1 MTEPA
6 ADTALVSADL
16 LRYEAQSKALYK
28 ALAEYQGDQGK
39 SLPSE
44 FGLAVF
50 HQVQRIDGDDFI
62 EAVLVHEE
70 GGSITS
76 GLLQFDTELLTT
88 CQFAT
93 LLVLGVSPSLES
105 DFAPA
110 PPVAIQQDPPAPAAA
125 EAPPD
130 PQEAPPDPQPE
141 PDATPR
147 VEQVSDATPTAEQ
160 VEEVMSLVDQLHQK
174 DPTAMKG
181 VAEAYWARFTRVGRQ
196 PLAKSITT
204 MERQQFLVDHIT
216 ARLNDP
222 K

>member
-6 ADTALVSADL
+6 ADTGLVSADL

-28 ALAEYQGDQGK
+28 ALAEYQGEQGN
-39 SLPSE
+39 SHPSD

-50 HQVQRIDGDDFI
+50 HQVQRINGYDFI

-76 GLLQFDTELLTT
+76 GFLQFDADLLTT

-141 PDATPR
+141 PDATP
-147 VEQVSDATPTAEQ
+147 TAEQ

-204 MERQQFLVDHIT
+204 MERLQFITDRIT

-222 K
+222 E

>member
-1 MTEPA
+1 MTEPP
-6 ADTALVSADL
+6 ADTGLVSADL

-28 ALAEYQGDQGK
+28 ALAEYQGKQGR
-39 SLPSE
+39 SHPSD

-50 HQVQRIDGDDFI
+50 HQVQRIDGGDFI

-76 GLLQFDTELLTT
+76 GPVAFERELQLVAEIS
-88 CQFAT
+88 AR
-93 LLVLGVSPSLES
+93 LVLGVSPSVES
-105 DFAPA
+105 YATPA
-110 PPVAIQQDPPAPAAA
+110 RPVAIQQDPPAPSAAA
-125 EAPPD
+125 VPD
-130 PQEAPPDPQPE
+130 PAGEDYASIQEAIEAEQPDPE
-141 PDATPR
+141 AI
-147 VEQVSDATPTAEQ
+147 PTAEH

-204 MERQQFLVDHIT
+204 MERQQFLVDHII

-222 K
+222 E

>member
-6 ADTALVSADL
+6 ADTGLVSADL

-28 ALAEYQGDQGK
+28 ALSEYQGEGGK
-39 SLPSE
+39 SYPSD

-50 HQVQRIDGDDFI
+50 HQVQRIDGFDFI

-76 GLLQFDTELLTT
+76 GLLAFDADLLTT
-88 CQFAT
+88 CRWAT
-93 LLVLGVSPSLES
+93 LLVLGFYTVTES
-105 DFAPA
+105 DAVPA

-125 EAPPD
+125 QAPPD
-130 PQEAPPDPQPE
+130 PPAAPLDPLP
-141 PDATPR
+141 PA
-147 VEQVSDATPTAEQ
+147 DATPTAEQ

-204 MERQQFLVDHIT
+204 MERHQFLVDHIT

-222 K
+222 E

>member
-6 ADTALVSADL
+6 ADTRLVSADL

-28 ALAEYQGDQGK
+28 ALAEYQGEQGK
-39 SLPSE
+39 SHPSD

-50 HQVQRIDGDDFI
+50 HQVQRIDGNDFI

-76 GLLQFDTELLTT
+76 GLLQFDTDLLTT

-125 EAPPD
+125 ADPD
-130 PQEAPPDPQPE
+130 PAGEDYASIQEAIE
-141 PDATPR
+141 A
-147 VEQVSDATPTAEQ
+147 EAAATPTAEQ
-160 VEEVMSLVDQLHQK
+160 VEGMMQLVDRMAAADK
-174 DPTAMKG
+174 TAMKDI
-181 VAEAYWARFTRVGRQ
+181 AIAYWEHFGRQ
-196 PLAKSITT
+196 GREPLPKSITT
-204 MERQQFLVDHIT
+204 MERLQFIT
-216 ARLNDP
+216 DRITTRLNDP
-222 K
+222 E

>member
-6 ADTALVSADL
+6 ADTGLVSADL

-28 ALAEYQGDQGK
+28 ALAEYQGEGGK
-39 SLPSE
+39 SHPSD

-76 GLLQFDTELLTT
+76 GALLWDEGPLN
-88 CQFAT
+88 AVRDVSSH
-93 LLVLGVSPSLES
+93 LVLGVLPSAES
-105 DFAPA
+105 DAAPA

-125 EAPPD
+125 EAPID
-130 PQEAPPDPQPE
+130 PQEAPLDPQPE
-141 PDATPR
+141 P
-147 VEQVSDATPTAEQ
+147 DATPTAEQ

-222 K
+222 E

>member
-6 ADTALVSADL
+6 ADTGLVSADL

-28 ALAEYQGDQGK
+28 ALAEYQGEGGK
-39 SLPSE
+39 SHPSD

-50 HQVQRIDGDDFI
+50 HQVQRIDCDDFI

-76 GLLQFDTELLTT
+76 GPVAFERELHLV
-88 CQFAT
+88 AEISAR
-93 LLVLGVSPSLES
+93 LVLGVLPSGES
-105 DFAPA
+105 DAAPS

-125 EAPPD
+125 DPD
-130 PQEAPPDPQPE
+130 PAGEDYASIQEAIEAEAD
-141 PDATPR
+141 
-147 VEQVSDATPTAEQ
+147 VTPTAEQ

-181 VAEAYWARFTRVGRQ
+181 VAESYWARFTRVGRQ

-222 K
+222 E